1 MANYIDILSVA
12 EVSDL
17 LIENCFDADVVECM
31 RANKIDGT
39 TLLQLNSE
47 DIKEL
52 GIVALGDR
60 KRLERFCKAR
70 SQTEGHQ
77 VN

>member
-17 LIENCFDADVVECM
+17 LIENGFDADVVECM
-31 RANKIDGT
+31 RANKIDET

-60 KRLERFCKAR
+60 KRLERLCKVR
-70 SQTEGHQ
+70 SQTEDIR
-77 VN
+77 